1 MSLDGTPECHLV
13 VIFRASYLSRGFGD
27 GGAEMVVVMVM
38 VALVV
43 VMVVTVIVMVGVG
56 CDTVD
61 NELSGDN

>member
-43 VMVVTVIVMVGVG
+43 VMVLA
-56 CDTVD
+56 
-61 NELSGDN
+61 E